1 MFKEENIAVWKEEL
15 GNLCR
20 EKGAIFLKKSQMEIN
35 K

>member
-15 GNLCR
+15 GKLCR
-20 EKGAIFLKKSQMEIN
+20 EKEAIYKKKEPNGN